1 MRPRST
7 SVFSKKLILS
17 DFLKYSAKLT
27 QEIWNLIVKF
37 LSSFSYN
44 QIQRVY
50 SNSSSFSFKFSQH
63 RNFMMK
69 ELAQSRF
76 FRSFSHLCYI
86 WNWQL
91 QRSFTPNKITS
102 GQAKMWVDLQPNF
115 NWKSSRHPFGRK
127 SNISD
132 RTLHILPWCFFVRN
146 FHLLS
151 RAKNWSLKQNR

>member
-1 MRPRST
+1 M
-7 SVFSKKLILS
+7 
-17 DFLKYSAKLT
+17 
-27 QEIWNLIVKF
+27 KF
-37 LSSFSYN
+37 LSSFSSFSYN

-115 NWKSSRHPFGRK
+115 NWKSSRHHFGRK

-151 RAKNWSLKQNR
+151 RAKNWSLKQNRLGENC

>member
-1 MRPRST
+1 M
-7 SVFSKKLILS
+7 ILS

-91 QRSFTPNKITS
+91 QRS
-102 GQAKMWVDLQPNF
+102 
-115 NWKSSRHPFGRK
+115 SRHHFGRK

-151 RAKNWSLKQNR
+151 RAKNWSLKQNRLGENC